1 MWTERKYLISL
12 KETLR
17 IEDRDVSIS
26 NLTAPT
32 EKSHYKFFVTV
43 IRQAPLCWTRGV
55 LQ

>member
-26 NLTAPT
+26 NLTAP
-32 EKSHYKFFVTV
+32 
-43 IRQAPLCWTRGV
+43 
-55 LQ
+55 